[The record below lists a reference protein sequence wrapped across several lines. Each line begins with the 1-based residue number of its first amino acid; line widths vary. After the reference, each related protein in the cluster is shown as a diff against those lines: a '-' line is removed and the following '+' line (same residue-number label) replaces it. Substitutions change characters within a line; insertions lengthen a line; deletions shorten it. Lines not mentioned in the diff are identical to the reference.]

1 MARERASW
9 VPAFDWPVL
18 NNRLRRL
25 ADIVE
30 GDGRVAV
37 QQVNATATLT
47 LTWPRTLVLTDT
59 TAGNVT
65 VTLPP
70 AAAVVGYEVL
80 ARKDAGGNTLTYD
93 GAGSETING
102 SATLAVSTTARLV
115 STGARWVTV

>member
-1 MARERASW
+1 MPRERASW
-9 VPAFDWPVL
+9 VPALDWTVL

-30 GDGRVAV
+30 GDGRVQV
-37 QQVNATATLT
+37 QQVNADATLA

-70 AAAVVGYEVL
+70 AASVVGYEVVV
-80 ARKDAGGNTLTYD
+80 RKDAGGNTLTYD

-102 SATLAVSTTARLV
+102 SATLAVTTTARLV
-115 STGARWVTV
+115 STGARWVTA